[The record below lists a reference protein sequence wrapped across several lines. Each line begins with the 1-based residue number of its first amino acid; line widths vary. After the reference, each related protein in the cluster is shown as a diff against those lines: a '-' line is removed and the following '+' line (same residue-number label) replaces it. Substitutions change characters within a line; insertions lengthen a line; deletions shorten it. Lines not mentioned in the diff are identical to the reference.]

1 MTHARLPALSAGAAD
16 SDPEAAAAEV
26 LLLVLAVL
34 LLEHPLSTTAAAAA
48 TAMAPVTFDF
58 IRIQPLPCVRFEN
71 ISKRHA
77 R

>member
-16 SDPEAAAAEV
+16 PEAPDAAAEV
-26 LLLVLAVL
+26 LLLLVVLS
-34 LLEHPLSTTAAAAA
+34 LEHPLSTTIAAAA

-58 IRIQPLPCVRFEN
+58 IRIPTLPCVRFEN
-71 ISKRHA
+71 ISKRRA